1 MVPVWCAVAMAQGA
15 AVDPDAAARR
25 LLDQRTRPAA
35 MHDLV
40 RAGAAGARAVFD
52 AFLRA
57 AEGHDPA
64 AAVYAAA
71 LAGLGTTT
79 AGEVQR
85 LVAAIPH
92 HDEPVRSHLL
102 RALANGA
109 LLADAGARA
118 TIRASL
124 AAWADAG
131 VLYSPDATTP
141 TFAWYEY
148 VRLVRRL
155 GLAAEGRDAPALQ
168 RSLDRLREERSALGV
183 LGGRRANHQEIEA
196 HGAHGQREL
205 LEGIAELVLA
215 CPDDA
220 TDAVVELAGYLEHS
234 PPRPPILRT
243 ESCAGIGE
251 NAPNALPGAHW
262 PTLWRYDEWHF
273 ACARAVLARHPEA
286 AARQL
291 ALRHLLHA
299 SDTHTRLLAIETVR
313 TWPRPWQAFA
323 PELAACLQS
332 DERLV
337 VREALVTIGQ
347 CAATAQRLAAE
358 LARAAEGNDRELAE
372 LARRAGGTR

>member
-1 MVPVWCAVAMAQGA
+1 MALLGASAMAQGA
-15 AVDPDAAARR
+15 VTDPGAAARR
-25 LLDQRTRPAA
+25 LLDPRARPAA
-35 MHDLV
+35 MQDLV
-40 RAGAAGARAVFD
+40 LAGAAGAHAVFD

-57 AEGHDPA
+57 AAAGEPE

-79 AGEVQR
+79 SSEIPR
-85 LVAAIPH
+85 LVAAIPLH
-92 HDEPVRSHLL
+92 GEPLRSHLL

-109 LLADAGARA
+109 LLADGGARA
-118 TIRASL
+118 TIRAAL

-131 VLYSPDATTP
+131 LLYSPSATEP

-155 GLAAEGRDAPALQ
+155 GLAAEGGDAPALQ
-168 RSLDRLREERSALGV
+168 RALDRLRAERSGLGV
-183 LGGRRANHQEIEA
+183 LGGRRADHQEIEA
-196 HGAHGQREL
+196 HGAHGQREV

-215 CPDDA
+215 CPGDV
-220 TDAVVELAGYLEHS
+220 TDAVAELAGYLANS
-234 PPRPPILRT
+234 PPRPPILKT
-243 ESCAGIGE
+243 ETCAGIGE
-251 NAPNALPGAHW
+251 NAPNRLPGAHW

-313 TWPRPWQAFA
+313 QWPRPWLPFA
-323 PELAACLQS
+323 AELAACLQS

-347 CAATAQRLAAE
+347 CPETSQRLAAE
-358 LARAAEGNDRELAE
+358 LARIANGGDRELAA
-372 LARRAGGTR
+372 LARRAGGSR